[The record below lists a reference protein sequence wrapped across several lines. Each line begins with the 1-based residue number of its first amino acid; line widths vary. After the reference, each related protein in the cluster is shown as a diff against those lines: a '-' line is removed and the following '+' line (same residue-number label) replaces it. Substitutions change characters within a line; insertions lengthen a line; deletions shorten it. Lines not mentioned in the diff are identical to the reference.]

1 MFMVLHSG
9 FVLVDTV
16 CVICCYE
23 TAVLRTDLTPELSWN
38 ERFTNDLHLLGNDRA
53 GRGSAQ
59 SALACSLKHN
69 QASARASLQSH
80 NHL

>member
-1 MFMVLHSG
+1 MFMVLRSG

-38 ERFTNDLHLLGNDRA
+38 ERSQMTFTFWEMTEPDV
-53 GRGSAQ
+53 
-59 SALACSLKHN
+59 
-69 QASARASLQSH
+69 ARL
-80 NHL
+80 NRL